1 MRITALASTVLFVL
15 LGLAC
20 GSSEPESADDT
31 AAAESGDEAP
41 LESEPV
47 VEETEPAPELAQ
59 GGHHP
64 DTRWP
69 EEVRDD
75 ARFHLILH
83 PIDMN
88 ADNVDPDAV
97 EGINQFFIDHIHAE
111 APEVHVA
118 PPGTEVPEGL
128 LGYVLEP
135 AIEVIEERED
145 RCHVEV
151 QLILMTHDEDLRAD
165 IPTSAAA
172 MEGEGH
178 HRQRHAVQG
187 AFAGGL
193 HLLRQALE
201 AAARRDEI

>member
-1 MRITALASTVLFVL
+1 MRSTAFLLIAL

-20 GSSEPESADDT
+20 GSSEADDSNDT
-31 AAAESGDEAP
+31 SATDTGDETPVPTEPAAAEP
-41 LESEPV
+41 T
-47 VEETEPAPELAQ
+47 ETADAT
-59 GGHHP
+59 HHP

-69 EEVRDD
+69 EEVRAD
-75 ARFHLILH
+75 ARYHLILH

-97 EGINQFFIDHIHAE
+97 EGIDQFFIDHIHAE

-118 PPGTEVPEGL
+118 PPGTPVPEGL

-135 AIEVIEERED
+135 AIEVIDEQED

-151 QLILMTHDEDLRAD
+151 QLILMTHEDDLRAD

-193 HLLRQALE
+193 GLLRQALE
-201 AAARRDEI
+201 AAARRDAI

>member
-1 MRITALASTVLFVL
+1 MRTTAFGSTLLLVL

-20 GSSEPESADDT
+20 GSSEPESTEDTTADT
-31 AAAESGDEAP
+31 GDEVPAEP
-41 LESEPV
+41 EPV
-47 VEETEPAPELAQ
+47 AEVEHVDHQ
-59 GGHHP
+59 GEHHP

-69 EEVRDD
+69 TEVRAD

-88 ADNVDPDAV
+88 ADSVEPDAV
-97 EGINQFFIDHIHAE
+97 AGINQFFIDHIHEE

-118 PPGTEVPEGL
+118 PPGAEVPEGL

-135 AIEVIEERED
+135 AIEVIEEQED

>member
-1 MRITALASTVLFVL
+1 MEVAEP
-15 LGLAC
+15 
-20 GSSEPESADDT
+20 SEP
-31 AAAESGDEAP
+31 AEA
-41 LESEPV
+41 
-47 VEETEPAPELAQ
+47 T
-59 GGHHP
+59 HHP

-69 EEVRDD
+69 DGPRPD
-75 ARFHLILH
+75 ARFHVILH

-88 ADNVDPDAV
+88 AENVEPDAV

-111 APEVHVA
+111 APEVFVA
-118 PPGTEVPEGL
+118 PPGSPVPDGL

-135 AIEVIEERED
+135 AIEVVDDQPD

-151 QLILMTHDEDLRAD
+151 QLILMTHDDDLRAD

-201 AAARRDEI
+201 AAARRDAT

>member
-1 MRITALASTVLFVL
+1 MRPTALL
-15 LGLAC
+15 LTTAFALAC
-20 GSSEPESADDT
+20 GSSEPSTEADPST
-31 AAAESGDEAP
+31 EAGGEAPVAAEPSVEPTQTAEA
-41 LESEPV
+41 
-47 VEETEPAPELAQ
+47 T
-59 GGHHP
+59 HHP

-69 EEVRDD
+69 EEPRAD

-88 ADNVDPDAV
+88 ADNVEPDAV
-97 EGINQFFIDHIHAE
+97 AGINQFFIDHIHAE

-118 PPGTEVPEGL
+118 PPGTPVPEGM

-135 AIEVIEERED
+135 AIEVIDEQDD

-151 QLILMTHDEDLRAD
+151 QLILMTHEEDLRAD

-201 AAARRDEI
+201 AAERRDSI